1 MTAAKVRPLHAVPSP
16 LKRCL
21 VHDTTYERVCS
32 GCRADEIA
40 AEETA

>member
-1 MTAAKVRPLHAVPSP
+1 MTAIVRPLHAVPSP
-16 LKRCL
+16 SRRCI
-21 VHDTTYERVCS
+21 VHDQSFTNVCS